1 MNRETEIW
9 NELNCIVLSDATTDA
24 AVRACELGDTAELG
38 RIIMAHV
45 NTQLSES
52 GSGYELTD
60 LGKEAAEY
68 STESMLADVFPSMHG
83 GVK

>member
-1 MNRETEIW
+1 MNRDTEIW

-45 NTQLSES
+45 NPRLSIS
-52 GSGYELTD
+52 YELTD
-60 LGKEAAEY
+60 SGYAVLDGDA
-68 STESMLADVFPSMHG
+68 
-83 GVK
+83 